1 MGGPSWA
8 GAGPRELPTPL
19 RALEKSW
26 DIIMLALFGKGRSCP
41 QIGQK
46 TQSCR
51 SERPRARGG
60 GAGRPSG
67 AGEGS
72 TSTKY
77 QLHLGCFLVAIDD
90 EVVGLR
96 LGGNGRALPHLSRAG
111 HVALNDEV
119 GDWGG
124 MMHDTAD
131 GRAASGCE
139 MQTELSRPGTSLLAP
154 DRGPGQRLGSG
165 GWGSDRGGGAH

>member
-46 TQSCR
+46 TQTCW

-124 MMHDTAD
+124 HDARHC
-131 GRAASGCE
+131 GRSSCKRLRNANRVVPARDFA
-139 MQTELSRPGTSLLAP
+139 L
-154 DRGPGQRLGSG
+154 GPGPGPRTTT
-165 GWGSDRGGGAH
+165 W